1 MKLNLL
7 KPHKISTH
15 FAYSDNCYYHFFY
28 FFWLSWYFV
37 RFQEIL
43 FQTDSESFSFL
54 SWKPKK
60 FYCWK
65 KKFLS
70 RFQFKNKKA
79 LFTGAI
85 FPKFFI
91 FFFTDLNF
99 DTLKHPTYSNLY
111 RENPQNY
118 EWTNGL
124 RRGLDFIALFI
135 IDLILRQNQAWRKE
149 TVLKDTKKL
158 LEQLSKQCRN
168 QEKRTNFSFHLAHLA
183 SQTEKMVK
191 RITQP
196 KRLKTKN
203 EDTKISD
210 AQRNR

>member
-1 MKLNLL
+1 MKLSPLH
-7 KPHKISTH
+7 KPVKMEDQYPAHCLDLDLNGKRPGVISDTTISCH
-15 FAYSDNCYYHFFY
+15 YSDNCYYHFFY

-85 FPKFFI
+85 FPKFLSVL
-91 FFFTDLNF
+91 FTDLNF

-118 EWTNGL
+118 
-124 RRGLDFIALFI
+124 
-135 IDLILRQNQAWRKE
+135 
-149 TVLKDTKKL
+149 
-158 LEQLSKQCRN
+158 
-168 QEKRTNFSFHLAHLA
+168 
-183 SQTEKMVK
+183 
-191 RITQP
+191 
-196 KRLKTKN
+196 
-203 EDTKISD
+203 
-210 AQRNR
+210 